1 MKALPGIKIALR
13 LRVLSSSPCRV
24 AEGCTIF
31 ASSKDFKSP
40 TVSQQSGRHFFVGAL
55 GGVSLSECQ
64 SSAPQ
69 CQRQCQPSGVG
80 ASVSVSAVPQCQ
92 SQSVLDVGASVLVSV
107 SVSRCCLGV
116 SLSQRQSGV
125 GASVSVS
132 VRRRCLSVSLSP
144 ASVPQ
149 CQSQSGVGASV
160 SVSVRRRCLSV
171 SLSPA

>member
-1 MKALPGIKIALR
+1 MFARSFEIFHNCNINIMTTESVKVSPGIKIALR

-69 CQRQCQPSGVG
+69 CQRQ
-80 ASVSVSAVPQCQ
+80 SVSAVRR
-92 SQSVLDVGASVLVSV
+92 G
-107 SVSRCCLGV
+107 CLSV
-116 SLSQRQSGV
+116 SLS

-132 VRRRCLSVSLSP
+132 VSVSRRCLSVSLSP
-144 ASVPQ
+144 A
-149 CQSQSGVGASV
+149 
-160 SVSVRRRCLSV
+160 
-171 SLSPA
+171 